1 MAGVPLLSI
10 TGVLSIVTSII
21 VVYAVILPEIGTTSF
36 FSVLVEGIIPTF
48 IIGAIIYAIAY
59 VARRGQG
66 VNLSLMGKEIPP
78 E

>member
-1 MAGVPLLSI
+1 
-10 TGVLSIVTSII
+10 
-21 VVYAVILPEIGTTSF
+21 VILPEIGTTSF

-48 IIGAIIYAIAY
+48 IVGAIIYAVAY
-59 VARRGQG
+59 LARRGQG